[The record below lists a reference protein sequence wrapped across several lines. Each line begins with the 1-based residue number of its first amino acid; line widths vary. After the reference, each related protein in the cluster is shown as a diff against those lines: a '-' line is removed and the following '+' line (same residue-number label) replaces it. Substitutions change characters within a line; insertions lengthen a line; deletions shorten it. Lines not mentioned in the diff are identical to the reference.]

1 MKHDLGMFKK
11 STSTSHEPPN
21 TAEHLWLPAEQQQ
34 KIAERRGH
42 QQNLVSGDS
51 LLRLRHLGAHLHG
64 LALRGARILVLE
76 ASLFSSLVTRLAV
89 TSLLAGL
96 GLHVEDDLPIPA
108 MPSKRKHPYPQ
119 TPRLGLSPGLPC
131 NCTNPPSQLDSS
143 EMLTFADLKRCFRG
157 RTRKAATVPAPCQL
171 FRRHQPPVASR
182 SRFVMIRTPTCAYT
196 NWAATRCRGTCLPS
210 NEKHSPANKAL
221 VLHRSGIDTDHAPGL
236 YWVCFRLGPKDL
248 QTHTKSNILP
258 SQFFAY

>member
-1 MKHDLGMFKK
+1 MKRDLGMFKK

-76 ASLFSSLVTRLAV
+76 ASLVSSLVTRLAV

-108 MPSKRKHPYPQ
+108 MPSKRKHPYPRLLGSGSRLAFLATAQIHRHSWTARRCSPLQ
-119 TPRLGLSPGLPC
+119 TPSAALGQAPYGSYAKSC
-131 NCTNPPSQLDSS
+131 NSACAVP
-143 EMLTFADLKRCFRG
+143 TFSK
-157 RTRKAATVPAPCQL
+157 TST
-171 FRRHQPPVASR
+171 
-182 SRFVMIRTPTCAYT
+182 TC
-196 NWAATRCRGTCLPS
+196 RQS
-210 NEKHSPANKAL
+210 
-221 VLHRSGIDTDHAPGL
+221 
-236 YWVCFRLGPKDL
+236 
-248 QTHTKSNILP
+248 
-258 SQFFAY
+258 